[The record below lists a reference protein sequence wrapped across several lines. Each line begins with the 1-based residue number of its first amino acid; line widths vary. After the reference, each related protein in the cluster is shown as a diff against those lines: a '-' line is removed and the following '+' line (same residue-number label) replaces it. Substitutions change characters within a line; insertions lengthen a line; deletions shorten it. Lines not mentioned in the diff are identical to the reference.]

1 MEHKDYDDFSAL
13 VNNYFQH
20 DYRER
25 GIKKWQGYFL
35 SDHTSALKRFN
46 EDNNFDETPMKQMA
60 TNDIVREAM
69 HAMANWRFVV
79 MQLNVTTYEHDTPKN
94 IVGLVANLNDRS
106 LSIEHSDGKISSHL
120 LEDIR
125 AIRIENTQ
133 LDYLVGSFLLK
144 INIF

>member
-13 VNNYFQH
+13 INNYFQH

-35 SDHTSALKRFN
+35 SDHTSALKHFN
-46 EDNNFDETPMKQMA
+46 ADNNFDETPMKQMA

-106 LSIEHSDGKISSHL
+106 LSIENSDGKISSHL

-125 AIRIENTQ
+125 AIRIENT
-133 LDYLVGSFLLK
+133 D
-144 INIF
+144 

>member
-1 MEHKDYDDFSAL
+1 MEHKYYDDFSAL
-13 VNNYFQH
+13 VTNYFQH

-35 SDHTSALKRFN
+35 SDHTSTLKRFN
-46 EDNNFDETPMKQMA
+46 ADNNFDETPMKQMA

-79 MQLNVTTYEHDTPKN
+79 MQLNTTTYEHDTPKN

-106 LSIEHSDGKISSHL
+106 LSI
-120 LEDIR
+120 
-125 AIRIENTQ
+125 
-133 LDYLVGSFLLK
+133 
-144 INIF
+144 

>member
-1 MEHKDYDDFSAL
+1 MEHKDFDDFSAL
-13 VNNYFQH
+13 VTNYFQH

-35 SDHTSALKRFN
+35 SDHTSSLKRFN
-46 EDNNFDETPMKQMA
+46 ADNNFDETPMKQMA

-79 MQLNVTTYEHDTPKN
+79 MQLNITTYEHDTPKN

-125 AIRIENTQ
+125 AIRIENT
-133 LDYLVGSFLLK
+133 D
-144 INIF
+144 

>member
-1 MEHKDYDDFSAL
+1 MEHKDFDDFSAL
-13 VNNYFQH
+13 VTNYFQH

-35 SDHTSALKRFN
+35 SDHTSSLKRFN
-46 EDNNFDETPMKQMA
+46 ADNNFDETPMKQMA

-79 MQLNVTTYEHDTPKN
+79 MQLNITTYEHDTPKN

-133 LDYLVGSFLLK
+133 LDYLVGCFFIYK
-144 INIF
+144 

>member
-1 MEHKDYDDFSAL
+1 MEHKDFDDFSAL
-13 VNNYFQH
+13 VTNYFQH

-35 SDHTSALKRFN
+35 SDHTSSLKRFN
-46 EDNNFDETPMKQMA
+46 ADNNFDETPMKQMA

-79 MQLNVTTYEHDTPKN
+79 MQLNITTYEHDTPKN

-125 AIRIENTQ
+125 AIRIENAQ
-133 LDYLVGSFLLK
+133 LDYLVGCFFVCK
-144 INIF
+144 

>member
-1 MEHKDYDDFSAL
+1 MEHKDFDDFSAL
-13 VNNYFQH
+13 VTNYFQH

-46 EDNNFDETPMKQMA
+46 ADNNFHETPMKQMA

-79 MQLNVTTYEHDTPKN
+79 MQLNITTYEHDTPKN

-125 AIRIENTQ
+125 AIRIEKT
-133 LDYLVGSFLLK
+133 G
-144 INIF
+144 

>member
-13 VNNYFQH
+13 VTNYFQH

-46 EDNNFDETPMKQMA
+46 ADNNFDETPMKQMA
-60 TNDIVREAM
+60 TNDIIREAM

-79 MQLNVTTYEHDTPKN
+79 MQLNTTTYEHDTPKN

-106 LSIEHSDGKISSHL
+106 MSIENSDGKISSHL

-125 AIRIENTQ
+125 AIRIENA
-133 LDYLVGSFLLK
+133 D
-144 INIF
+144 